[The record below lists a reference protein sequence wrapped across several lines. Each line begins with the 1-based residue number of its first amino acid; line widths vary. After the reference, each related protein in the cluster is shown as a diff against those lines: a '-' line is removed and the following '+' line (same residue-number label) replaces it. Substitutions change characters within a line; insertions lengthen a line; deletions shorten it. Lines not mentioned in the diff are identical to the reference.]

1 MLMVSIYFIE
11 GWIQDFKTRLRNT
24 LSRVQVEVLTL
35 YDFSIYA
42 I

>member
-1 MLMVSIYFIE
+1 MVGTYFIE

-24 LSRVQVEVLTL
+24 LSCVQVEVLTL
-35 YDFSIYA
+35 YDLSINA